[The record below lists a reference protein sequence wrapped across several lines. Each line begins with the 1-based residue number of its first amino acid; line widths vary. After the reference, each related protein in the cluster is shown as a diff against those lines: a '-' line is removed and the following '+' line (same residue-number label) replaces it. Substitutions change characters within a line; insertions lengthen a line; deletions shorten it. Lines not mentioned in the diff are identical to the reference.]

1 MFSHLWSQTKIVTLS
16 RILLIMM
23 ALAGV
28 FFTGAFSFLHHN
40 LSEIHQDWQS
50 FHTGLSTL
58 ANSPDNQ
65 VLLTRISNKID
76 ALMNLLLWFIVAVLS
91 TVSAFFILMY
101 STLIHKIVRPL
112 KSLEKGITETTSTND
127 FSQVIPVKHPDE
139 VGQVSQCFN
148 RLTQGLKNNFDQI
161 NQRLSQVSHG
171 EFSVRCDVDAHGDL
185 LILRDNVNDAI
196 SSLEI
201 TMNSLE
207 EVTTHLSQGNFSSRM
222 NQQVNG
228 KVRHS
233 VDHAMQQMDTI
244 IEQTNQIMEK
254 VHQADYDH
262 RIEIDCSGRL
272 AELKNNIN
280 KTINSLSLGI
290 KSFNSAVDAL
300 KQGNLTYHIDTHF
313 EGDLDLL
320 KVNLNKTTQHLNQ
333 TIYQVMQHSRTVS
346 EGIQQIASGNQDLS
360 NRTKHQADALEN
372 TAQVINQI
380 SASINET
387 AENAKEAQT
396 LSQQTLSQAN
406 QGQAIMRASVESMT
420 KISQSSDAIN
430 SFIELIDNIA
440 FQTNLLALNAAV
452 EAARAGEQG
461 RGFAVVAGEVR
472 HLASQ
477 SAQAATD
484 IRGVIHQVVEEVQ
497 NGSEHLHKT
506 QLEFD
511 QLADHIQAVNEL
523 IIHISNSSQAQ
534 AKGINQVNRTIADID
549 QGIQQ
554 NAGLVEE
561 TANNA
566 DQLTDLSQ
574 ALMTSVSQFT
584 VQSPLALSA

>member
-16 RILLIMM
+16 RLLLIMM

-28 FFTGAFSFLHHN
+28 FFTGAFGFLHQN

-50 FHTGLSTL
+50 LHAWL
-58 ANSPDNQ
+58 ATVTNSPDNQ
-65 VLLTRISNKID
+65 VLLTRITNEID
-76 ALMNLLLWFIVAVLS
+76 ALMNLLLWFILAVLS
-91 TVSAFFILMY
+91 TVTAFFILMY
-101 STLIHKIVRPL
+101 NTLINKIMRPL
-112 KSLEKGITETTSTND
+112 KILEKGITETTSTND

-148 RLTQGLKNNFDQI
+148 QLTQGLKNNFDQI

-171 EFSVRCDVDAHGDL
+171 EFTVRCDVDAHGDL
-185 LILRDNVNDAI
+185 QILRDNVNDAI
-196 SSLEI
+196 SSLEM

-207 EVTTHLSQGNFSSRM
+207 DVTTSLGQGNFSSRM
-222 NQQVNG
+222 NEQVKG
-228 KVRHS
+228 KMRHS
-233 VDHAMQQMDTI
+233 VDHAMQQMDSI
-244 IEQTNQIMEK
+244 IDQTNQIMKK

-262 RIEIDCSGRL
+262 QIEIDCSGRL

-290 KSFNSAVDAL
+290 ESFNFAVDAL
-300 KQGNLTYHIDTHF
+300 KQGDLTYHIDTDF
-313 EGDLDLL
+313 EGNLDLL

-333 TIYQVMQHSRTVS
+333 TIYQVMQHSHTVS
-346 EGIQQIASGNQDLS
+346 EGIQQIANGNQDLS

-372 TAQVINQI
+372 TALVINQI
-380 SASINET
+380 SDAINET
-387 AENAKEAQT
+387 AKNGKEAQN
-396 LSQQTLSQAN
+396 LSQQTLSLAS
-406 QGQAIMRASVESMT
+406 QGQAVMRASVESMT

-472 HLASQ
+472 QLASQ

-484 IRGVIHQVVEEVQ
+484 IREVIHQVVEEVK
-497 NGSEHLHKT
+497 NGSEHLHQT
-506 QLEFD
+506 QQEFD
-511 QLADHIQAVNEL
+511 QLTDHIQAVNEL
-523 IIHISNSSQAQ
+523 ISHISNNSQAQ
-534 AKGINQVNRTIADID
+534 AKGIFQINQTIADID

-554 NAGLVEE
+554 NASLVEE
-561 TANNA
+561 TTNNA
-566 DQLTDLSQ
+566 NQLTNLSQ
-574 ALMTSVSQFT
+574 ALMASVSQFK
-584 VQSPLALSA
+584 VQTPLGFNR

>member
-1 MFSHLWSQTKIVTLS
+1 
-16 RILLIMM
+16 
-23 ALAGV
+23 
-28 FFTGAFSFLHHN
+28 
-40 LSEIHQDWQS
+40 
-50 FHTGLSTL
+50 
-58 ANSPDNQ
+58 
-65 VLLTRISNKID
+65 
-76 ALMNLLLWFIVAVLS
+76 
-91 TVSAFFILMY
+91 
-101 STLIHKIVRPL
+101 
-112 KSLEKGITETTSTND
+112 
-127 FSQVIPVKHPDE
+127 
-139 VGQVSQCFN
+139 
-148 RLTQGLKNNFDQI
+148 
-161 NQRLSQVSHG
+161 
-171 EFSVRCDVDAHGDL
+171 
-185 LILRDNVNDAI
+185 
-196 SSLEI
+196 
-201 TMNSLE
+201 
-207 EVTTHLSQGNFSSRM
+207 
-222 NQQVNG
+222 
-228 KVRHS
+228 
-233 VDHAMQQMDTI
+233 
-244 IEQTNQIMEK
+244 
-254 VHQADYDH
+254 
-262 RIEIDCSGRL
+262 
-272 AELKNNIN
+272 
-280 KTINSLSLGI
+280 
-290 KSFNSAVDAL
+290 
-300 KQGNLTYHIDTHF
+300 
-313 EGDLDLL
+313 
-320 KVNLNKTTQHLNQ
+320 
-333 TIYQVMQHSRTVS
+333 MQHSRTVS